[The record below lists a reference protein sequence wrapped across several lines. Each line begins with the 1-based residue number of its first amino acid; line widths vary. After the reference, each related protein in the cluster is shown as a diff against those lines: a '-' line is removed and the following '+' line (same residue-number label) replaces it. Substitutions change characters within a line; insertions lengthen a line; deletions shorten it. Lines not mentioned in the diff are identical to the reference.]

1 MKNCILILLILVMFG
16 CGNRHIKNA
25 PNTSPAIDSTIEQK
39 PILSQT
45 ISIPAF
51 CDQLKSLIE
60 YDPIDSLYTDWKQII
75 NHYRKRI
82 YPQGEHLFLALNED
96 YSVCFDLFQE
106 PRYDDIHYIDTLL
119 CALYLTTADFGPSTP
134 FLSNAFNCEFEKFI
148 SLPITFQ
155 KTLPLFEN
163 GQGNRHEGR
172 LWDKS
177 SNGIY
182 VHTPDREHKI
192 YSYDDNTGGVGRN
205 YRTYVQYLSNGKVRW
220 QKLEDDRPQIH
231 KIYTFSINRKT
242 YYAVISFQRHY
253 TSGWAEY
260 FEIVTIEN
268 GKFVPHPEFYPPNIQ
283 NHLYTIYDRKKRQK
297 ELKAIIPDADEL
309 FLKDIMD
316 EEELEPMEQFR
327 LNSSAFQ
334 NPNMIEFYNLG
345 IPDIDIEIDFD
356 PRTLCVSYN
365 DIVYGGENVFA
376 TTCRKSFMLKVP
388 DVSAKI

>member
-1 MKNCILILLILVMFG
+1 MKNCILIPIVLVMFG
-16 CGNRHIKNA
+16 CGHRQIKNV
-25 PNTSPAIDSTIEQK
+25 PNTFPVIDFTAEHR

-45 ISIPAF
+45 ISISAF

-60 YDPIDSLYTDWKQII
+60 YDSIDSSYKDWMQII

-82 YPQGEHLFLALNED
+82 YPQREHLFLALNEE
-96 YSVCFDLFQE
+96 YSVCFDLFQK
-106 PRYDDIHYIDTLL
+106 PRFDDIHYIDTLL
-119 CALYLTTADFGPSTP
+119 CALYLTAADFGSDTP
-134 FLSNAFNCEFEKFI
+134 FLSNAFNCEFERFI

-163 GQGNRHEGR
+163 SQGNRYEGG

-182 VHTPDREHKI
+182 VHTPDRKYKI

-205 YRTYVQYLSNGKVRW
+205 YRTYVQYLSDGKVRW

-231 KIYTFSINRKT
+231 KIYTFSLNGKT

-283 NHLYTIYDRKKRQK
+283 NHLYTIYDRKKRRK
-297 ELKAIIPDADEL
+297 ELQAIIPDADEL

-316 EEELEPMEQFR
+316 EEEQEPMKQFR